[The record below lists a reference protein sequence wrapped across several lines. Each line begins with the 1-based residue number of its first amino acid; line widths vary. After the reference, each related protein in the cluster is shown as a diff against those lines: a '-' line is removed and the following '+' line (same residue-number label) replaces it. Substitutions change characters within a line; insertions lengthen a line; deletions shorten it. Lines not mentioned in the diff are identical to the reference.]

1 MGNDIQH
8 FIDHKCSFLVPTKT
22 HVVSQAPLR
31 TITANTP
38 MGIIAVEFLKENGAA
53 ERGGQE
59 SFVHFESL
67 TSTLSKKDK
76 TTMD

>member
-8 FIDHKCSFLVPTKT
+8 FIDHKCSFLAPTKT
-22 HVVSQAPLR
+22 HVVSQAPLK
-31 TITANTP
+31 TIAANTP
-38 MGIIAVEFLKENGAA
+38 MGIIDVEFLKENGAV